1 MKKRIHIHGGSREYT
16 LDGAN
21 TFTLMKHNL
30 LRHTYE
36 RHHAYY
42 NVVLR

>member
-1 MKKRIHIHGGSREYT
+1 MYGGIRKYT

-21 TFTLMKHNL
+21 TFTLMKQKL

-36 RHHAYY
+36 
-42 NVVLR
+42 